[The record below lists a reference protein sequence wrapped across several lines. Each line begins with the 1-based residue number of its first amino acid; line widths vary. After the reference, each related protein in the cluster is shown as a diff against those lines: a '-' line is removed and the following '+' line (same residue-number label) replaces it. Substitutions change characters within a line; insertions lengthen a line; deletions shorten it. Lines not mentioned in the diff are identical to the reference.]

1 MANGSVGRDRKKE
14 LRWRRIVRGQ
24 PGSGFSIRAYCAKH
38 GVRESAYYWW
48 RTELA
53 RRDVAKPAATF
64 VPVTVAVDEPARV
77 GGGPIEI
84 VLPDGRLVRMSG
96 RVDKQALADVLA
108 VLGAQGGGPC

>member
-1 MANGSVGRDRKKE
+1 MANGALGLDHKRES
-14 LRWRRIVRGQ
+14 RWRRIIQGQ
-24 PGSGFSIRAYCAKH
+24 PGSGLSIRAYCVKH

-53 RRDVAKPAATF
+53 RRDVAKPTATF
-64 VPVTVAVDEPARV
+64 VPVTVAVDEPVQV

-108 VLGAQGGGPC
+108 VLWAQGGGPC